1 MTRDSLDP
9 GPGGEGHDA
18 VVHHVQGGQVA
29 ELLPGEEE
37 EGVEEVHELGE
48 EVPPGHVRGVE
59 PVRGVAVV
67 HWLAQPVVLPCD
79 FDMYSH
85 IRCWVLS
92 TYNKEINPI

>member
-1 MTRDSLDP
+1 M
-9 GPGGEGHDA
+9 
-18 VVHHVQGGQVA
+18 VHHVQGGQVA

-37 EGVEEVHELGE
+37 EGVKEVHELGE